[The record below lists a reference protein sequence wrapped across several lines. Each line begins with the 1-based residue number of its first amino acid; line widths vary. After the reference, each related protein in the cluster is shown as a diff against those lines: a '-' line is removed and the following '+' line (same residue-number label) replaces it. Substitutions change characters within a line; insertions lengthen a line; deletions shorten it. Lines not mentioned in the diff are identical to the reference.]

1 MKLNLS
7 LIEKDPVLRN
17 RLKEAAKESVRD
29 FFSGRDPPEEAL
41 EYVVAAFCL
50 GEPHEE
56 LNKRL
61 KLLFEKDCTPI
72 IETLKTYVEG
82 HPEFTT
88 SAEKETK
95 KEESKKGRQKIVWDT
110 SLDKKAQQ
118 SGEDKKKSHH
128 ASKHSKTPNKEHH
141 TKPPDPSTKP
151 DTHRKRALHGRALQI
166 LDLEVDGV
174 DGRVE

>member
-29 FFSGRDPPEEAL
+29 FFPGRDPPEEAL

-72 IETLKTYVEG
+72 IETLKTFVES

-128 ASKHSKTPNKEHH
+128 STKHSKMANKEHH
-141 TKPPDPSTKP
+141 TKPPETPSKP
-151 DTHRKRALHGRALQI
+151 DAHRKRAFHGSALQI
-166 LDLEVDGV
+166 LDHGVDRVDGQ
-174 DGRVE
+174 G